1 MSEGR
6 TKKEEVD
13 EAMSLYGLSLDDV
26 SSVSDEDRASDS
38 LMWQS
43 NSDDEAVFEGID
55 MSDGW

>member
-1 MSEGR
+1 VSEGR

>member
-13 EAMSLYGLSLDDV
+13 EAMSLYGLSMDDV

>member
-1 MSEGR
+1 VSEGR

-13 EAMSLYGLSLDDV
+13 EAMSLYGLSMDDV